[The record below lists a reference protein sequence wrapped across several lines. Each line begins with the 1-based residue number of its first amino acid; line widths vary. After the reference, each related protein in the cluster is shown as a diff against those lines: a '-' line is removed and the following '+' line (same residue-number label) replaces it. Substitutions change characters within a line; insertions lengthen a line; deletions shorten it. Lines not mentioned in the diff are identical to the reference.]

1 MKIVYCIPSCYNSGG
16 MERVLSLKA
25 NYLADK
31 VGYEVYI
38 VTTGQ
43 KGKEPYYSMS
53 DKIKFIDLGIN
64 YDEIESLPIYIKFYY
79 KLLKQHNHRKKLE
92 KTLFQLKADIVI
104 SMFTHEMSFLYKI
117 KDGSAKVLEIHFSKQ
132 FRTLHNYYNHVG
144 LLTKVLGFYLNYRDC
159 VAAKKYDRFVV
170 LTQEDKLSWKGFSNI
185 KVIYNPMT
193 FEPQSV
199 SDYKAKSVIAVGR
212 LCAQKGFD
220 MLIDIW
226 SRIDPILRKSWTLSI
241 YGSGP
246 DYDLLNKQIND
257 LDLSREIKLCSPTN
271 DIANVYKHSS
281 ILCFTS
287 RYEGFSMALIESFSF
302 GITTVSFDC
311 PCGPSD
317 IIENGVN
324 GFLIK
329 SFDCDSFA
337 LKLSE
342 LMKDENKRKEI
353 GEKAFE
359 TAQNKFRIEVIMQ
372 QWVNLFLA
380 LKK

>member
-31 VGYEVYI
+31 MGYEVYI

-43 KGKEPYYSMS
+43 KGKKAYYPMS

-64 YDEIESLPIYIKFYY
+64 YDEIETLSVYKKIYY
-79 KLLKQHNHRKKLE
+79 KLLKQHDHRKKLE

-144 LLTKVLGFYLNYRDC
+144 WLTKILGFYLNYRDC
-159 VAAKKYDRFVV
+159 TAAKKYDRFVV

-185 KVIYNPMT
+185 EVIYNPMT
-193 FEPQSV
+193 FVPQSV
-199 SDYKAKSVIAVGR
+199 SDYKVKSIIAVGR

-226 SRIDPILRKSWTLSI
+226 NRIEPELRKSWTLSI
-241 YGSGP
+241 FGSGP

-257 LDLSREIKLCSPTN
+257 LDLSQEIKLCSPTN
-271 DIANVYKHSS
+271 DIATVYEHSS

-287 RYEGFSMALIESFSF
+287 RYEGFGMVIIEAMSF
-302 GITTVSFDC
+302 GLSCISFNC
-311 PCGPSD
+311 PCGPLD

-329 SFDCDSFA
+329 SFDLDSFV

-342 LMKDENKRKEI
+342 LMKDEHKRKEI
-353 GEKAFE
+353 GGKAFE
-359 TAQNKFRIEVIMQ
+359 SVQNKFRIEVIMQ
-372 QWVNLFLA
+372 QWVNLFLT

>member
-31 VGYEVYI
+31 MGYEVYVI
-38 VTTGQ
+38 TTGQ
-43 KGKEPYYSMS
+43 KNNVPYYSMS
-53 DKIKFIDLGIN
+53 EKIQYIDLGIN
-64 YDEIESLPIYIKFYY
+64 YDEIESLPIYKKFYY
-79 KLLKQHNHRKKLE
+79 KLLKQHKHRQKLE
-92 KTLFQLKADIVI
+92 EILFQLKVDIVV
-104 SMFTHEMSFLYKI
+104 SMFTHEMTFLYKI

-144 LLTKVLGFYLNYRDC
+144 WLTRILGHYLNYRDC
-159 VAAKKYDRFVV
+159 TVAKKYDQFVV

-193 FEPQSV
+193 FMPDCI
-199 SDYKAKSVIAVGR
+199 SDYKAKSIIAVGR

-226 SRIDPILRKSWTLSI
+226 NRIDSELRKSWTLSI

-246 DYDLLNKQIND
+246 DYDLLNKQIRD
-257 LDLSREIKLCSPTN
+257 LGLSREIKLCPPTN
-271 DIANVYKHSS
+271 DIASAYRHSS

-287 RYEGFSMALIESFSF
+287 RYEGFGMALLEAFSF
-302 GITTVSFDC
+302 GITTISFEC
-311 PCGPSD
+311 PCGPLD
-317 IIENGVN
+317 IIEDEVN

-329 SFDCDSFA
+329 PFDRNAFA
-337 LKLSE
+337 LKLSG
-342 LMKDENKRKEI
+342 LMKNETKRKEI

-359 TAQNKFRIEVIMQ
+359 AARNKFGIDVIMQ

>member
-1 MKIVYCIPSCYNSGG
+1 MRIVYCIPSCYNSGG

-31 VGYEVYI
+31 MGYEVYI

-43 KGKEPYYSMS
+43 KNNEPYYPMS
-53 DKIKFIDLGIN
+53 KKIRFIDLGIN
-64 YDEIESLPIYIKFYY
+64 YDELESFPIYKKIYY
-79 KLLKQHNHRKKLE
+79 KLLKQYEHRKKLE
-92 KTLFQLKADIVI
+92 QLLSRLSVDIVV
-104 SMFTHEMSFLYKI
+104 SMFTHEMPFLYKI

-144 LLTKVLGFYLNYRDC
+144 WVTRVLGYYLNYRDC
-159 VAAKKYDRFVV
+159 VAAKKYDQFVV

-185 KVIYNPMT
+185 RVIYNPMT
-193 FEPQSV
+193 FMPDSV

-220 MLIDIW
+220 TLIDIW
-226 SRIDPILRKSWTLSI
+226 NRIDPELRKSWTLSI

-246 DYDLLNKQIND
+246 DYDLLNKQIRD
-257 LDLSREIKLCSPTN
+257 LDLSQEVKLCSPTN
-271 DIANVYKHSS
+271 DIASVYEHSS

-287 RYEGFSMALIESFSF
+287 RYEGFGMAVIEAMSF
-302 GITTVSFDC
+302 GLSCISFNC

-329 SFDCDSFA
+329 SFDCKAFA
-337 LKLSE
+337 VKLSE
-342 LMKDENKRKEI
+342 LMNNESKRKEI
-353 GEKAFE
+353 GERAFE
-359 TAQNKFRIEVIMQ
+359 TARNKFGIEVIMK
-372 QWVNLFLA
+372 QWVDLFLM